1 MKNELLSRLCA
12 KCTTMVTLSK
22 FGDKT
27 ATPMIP
33 IAKKEFFQH
42 LVHRQL
48 YNTPIL
54 SEVLY
59 CAFFTPNT
67 QELILI
73 QIAHG
78 YQTLN
83 THPHI
88 SHDIVEYAQ
97 KFKAEAVVLISTPIG
112 SFLPDEIKLITGEI
126 MVVCEKFNIKV
137 LDHVLF
143 KQNNSSAIS
152 LLEDE
157 MLEFCKDRYM
167 QWCQNQREI
176 KL

>member
-1 MKNELLSRLCA
+1 
-12 KCTTMVTLSK
+12 
-22 FGDKT
+22 
-27 ATPMIP
+27 MIP
-33 IAKKEFFQH
+33 IAKKEFFQY
-42 LVHRQL
+42 LVDRQL
-48 YNTPIL
+48 HNTPIL

-59 CAFFTPNT
+59 CAFFTRHNH
-67 QELILI
+67 ELILVK
-73 QIAHG
+73 IAHG
-78 YQTLN
+78 YQTLRP
-83 THPHI
+83 HPHMVA
-88 SHDIVEYAQ
+88 DILEVCETFKVEAI
-97 KFKAEAVVLISTPIG
+97 VLISTPIG
-112 SFLPDEIKLITGEI
+112 AYLPDELKLITGEI
-126 MVVCEKFNIKV
+126 MVACEKINIKV